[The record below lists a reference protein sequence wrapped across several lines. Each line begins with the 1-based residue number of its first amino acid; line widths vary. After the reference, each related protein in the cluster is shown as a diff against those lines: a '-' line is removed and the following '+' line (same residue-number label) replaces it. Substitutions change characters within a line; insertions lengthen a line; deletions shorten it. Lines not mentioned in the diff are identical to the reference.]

1 MFQMLGVFAE
11 FKRSM
16 IKERVR
22 AGLARA
28 KETGIKLGP
37 PFTAP
42 GQGRRHTSGLSQPG
56 RPGVRKIAA
65 QFEEVARDRVL
76 LHQELAQVIVAAREI
91 GGPYGAIVE
100 FLALTGQRREEV
112 TPMKSDELDMAQ
124 RVSTLPKSRTKN
136 GKEHLAHLTASGW
149 RGCGSGSA

>member
-1 MFQMLGVFAE
+1 M
-11 FKRSM
+11 
-16 IKERVR
+16 
-22 AGLARA
+22 
-28 KETGIKLGP
+28 
-37 PFTAP
+37 
-42 GQGRRHTSGLSQPG
+42 
-56 RPGVRKIAA
+56 RKIAA